1 MHVGRHESKP
11 SIPVPK
17 RVTYAIAGGELAVGW
32 LVNLSVVG
40 VVVESASV
48 PPMGTLLDL
57 EIELAPGAPIAAQAR
72 VQWTKATSFGAQF
85 LALGARET
93 HAIVKAMKVH
103 PE

>member
-11 SIPVPK
+11 VIPIPK
-17 RVTYAIAGGELAVGW
+17 RVTYTIAGDEPAVGW

-57 EIELAPGAPIAAQAR
+57 AIELAPGTPIACQAR
-72 VQWTKATSFGAQF
+72 VQWTKGTSFGAQF
-85 LALGARET
+85 QALGARET
-93 HAIVKAMKVH
+93 HAIVMARQAV
-103 PE
+103 

>member
-11 SIPVPK
+11 SIPIPK
-17 RVTYAIAGGELAVGW
+17 RVTYAIAGSEPAVGW

-57 EIELAPGAPIAAQAR
+57 AIELAPGAPIDCQAR

-93 HAIVKAMKVH
+93 YAIVMARQPV
-103 PE
+103 